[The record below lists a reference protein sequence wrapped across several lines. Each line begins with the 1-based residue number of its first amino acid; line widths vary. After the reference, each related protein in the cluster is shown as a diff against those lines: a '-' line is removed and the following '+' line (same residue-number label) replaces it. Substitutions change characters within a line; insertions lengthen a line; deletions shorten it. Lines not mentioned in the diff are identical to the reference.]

1 MSAIQPPEHRIWW
14 KQPIEPLEITW
25 IVVAFIWC
33 VFMFLMMPYWHVFGK
48 QNLANEAYRNTP
60 EAFSA
65 KTQAMVDKHMVRE
78 ETHKVADVELKI
90 PVVRPPAG
98 SDVYLIARLWQW
110 WPMLELEAGQ
120 TYKLHLMSM
129 DWLHGF
135 SLQPENIN
143 IQVHPGY
150 EHILQVQPTRA
161 GTYSIICNE
170 YCGINHHTM
179 ASRLYVLAK
188 K

>member
-1 MSAIQPPEHRIWW
+1 MSAIQPPEQRVWW

-25 IVVAFIWC
+25 ILIAFGWC
-33 VFMFLMMPYWHVFGK
+33 IVMFLMMPYWHVFGR
-48 QNLANEAYRNTP
+48 QNLANEAYRTTP
-60 EAFSA
+60 EVYTA
-65 KTQAMVDKHMVRE
+65 KAQAMVDKFKIRE
-78 ETHKVADVELKI
+78 ETDQKI
-90 PVVRPPAG
+90 PVVKPPAG

-120 TYKLHLMSM
+120 SYRLHLMSM

-143 IQVHPGY
+143 IEVHPGY
-150 EHILQVQPTRA
+150 EHVITVQPSKA

-179 ASRLYVLAK
+179 ASKLYVVDRK
-188 K
+188 

>member
-1 MSAIQPPEHRIWW
+1 MPTAIDPPKNRVWW
-14 KQPIEPLEITW
+14 RDPVDKVEITW
-25 IVVAFIWC
+25 IVLALIWC
-33 VFMFLMMPYWHVFGK
+33 LIMFFMMPYWHVYGK
-48 QNLANEAYRNTP
+48 QNLSNEAYRSTP
-60 EAFSA
+60 ELFSQ
-65 KTQAMVDKHMVRE
+65 KTQAMVDKYTVRT
-78 ETHKVADVELKI
+78 ETDQKI

-110 WPMLELEAGQ
+110 WPLLELEAGKS
-120 TYKLHLMSM
+120 YRLHLMSM

-150 EHILQVQPTRA
+150 EHVLTVTPTKE
-161 GTYSIICNE
+161 GTYSIVCNE

-179 ASRLYVLAK
+179 TSKLYVVK
-188 K
+188 

>member
-1 MSAIQPPEHRIWW
+1 MSAIQPPEHRVWW
-14 KQPIEPLEITW
+14 KDPIEPIEITW
-25 IVVAFIWC
+25 IVIAFVWC
-33 VFMFLMMPYWHVFGK
+33 IFMFLMMPYWHVFGK
-48 QNLANEAYRNTP
+48 QNLANEAYRTTP
-60 EAFSA
+60 EMFQKKTDEMVA
-65 KTQAMVDKHMVRE
+65 KYKVRE
-78 ETHKVADVELKI
+78 ETDLKI

-110 WPMLELEAGQ
+110 WPMLELQAGQ
-120 TYKLHLMSM
+120 TYRLHLQSM

-150 EHILQVQPTRA
+150 EHILTVQPTKA
-161 GTYSIICNE
+161 GTFSIICNE

-179 ASRLYVLAK
+179 VSRLYVVDK